1 MALLTDLIQMLI
13 VQGGEKVRNWCLEV
27 WGDYACFTRP
37 EMKVER
43 VSYDVM
49 TPSAAR
55 AIFESILW
63 KPAIRWNVT
72 KIEVLN
78 PIKWVS
84 VRRNEVGKKV
94 SAPTARQLS
103 GAIGEPMGIFIEDER
118 QQRAGLFLR
127 DVRYRIHG
135 YFDFIPPDKRKT
147 VRSILPEFWA
157 EEQEEIEIV
166 RLDETEAKYAA
177 MFERR
182 VKKGQCFHRPYL
194 GCREFACYFKLVDP
208 QIEIVEPID
217 ETRDLGFMLYDMDF
231 EQDAGNPNPLF
242 FRARIEKG
250 VVNTNRKEVE
260 VRG

>member
-1 MALLTDLIQMLI
+1 MH
-13 VQGGEKVRNWCLEV
+13 NWCLEV

-55 AIFESILW
+55 AIFEAVLW
-63 KPAIRWNVT
+63 KPAIRWNIT

-78 PIKWVS
+78 PIKWIS

-94 SAPTARQLS
+94 STPTAKQLS

-135 YFDFIPPDKRKT
+135 YFNFIPLEERVVKR
-147 VRSILPEFWA
+147 SMLPELWA
-157 EEQEEIEIV
+157 DRQEQEEII

-182 VKKGQCFHRPYL
+182 AKKGQCFHRPYL
-194 GCREFACYFKLVDP
+194 GCREFACNFRLVDP
-208 QIEIVEPID
+208 EEDPAELIEES
-217 ETRDLGFMLYDMDF
+217 RDLGFMLYDMDF
-231 EQDAGNPNPLF
+231 GRDINDPAPLF
-242 FRARIEKG
+242 FRARLERGI
-250 VVNTNRKEVE
+250 VNTDRREVE